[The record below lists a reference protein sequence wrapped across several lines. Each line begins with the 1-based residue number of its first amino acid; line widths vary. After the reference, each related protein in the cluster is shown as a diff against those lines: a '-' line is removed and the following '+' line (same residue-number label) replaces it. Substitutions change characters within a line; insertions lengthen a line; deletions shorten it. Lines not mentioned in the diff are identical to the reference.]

1 MTDDVLSAAAPAQPA
16 LTETVIGR
24 VLAAVNHVPSNAADI
39 ASRCGL
45 SRVAASHRLS
55 SLVKRGRIQRVGY
68 GLFTLSS
75 SEAAVPVPTQAL
87 ERPQPVRDQI
97 LAFLTEPRQAFEVAA
112 HTGRRTATITG
123 HMRAML
129 KLNLVVRVGY
139 GRYARPGS
147 GSVLAS
153 VDALVRSHPVCEKI
167 LALLEEPRNAREI
180 AIQMQR
186 PVGLVR
192 DRLRAMQAR
201 GLVRCI
207 QNQVFIRM
215 YEHEPDPTH
224 SLPATTA
231 A

>member
-1 MTDDVLSAAAPAQPA
+1 MTGDVLSTAAAAQPPP
-16 LTETVIGR
+16 TETVIGR
-24 VLAAVNHVPSNAADI
+24 VLAAVNHVPSNAAEV

-55 SLVKRGRIQRVGY
+55 SLVKRGHIQRVGY

-75 SEAAVPVPTQAL
+75 SEAAMPVPTQAL
-87 ERPQPVRDQI
+87 GRPQPVRDQI

-123 HMRAML
+123 HIRAML

-139 GRYARPGS
+139 GRYARPGA
-147 GSVLAS
+147 GSVLPS
-153 VDALVRSHPVCEKI
+153 VDALVRPHPVCEKI
-167 LALLEEPRNAREI
+167 LALLEKPRNAKEI
-180 AIQMQR
+180 AVQMQR

-207 QNQVFIRM
+207 QSQVFIRM

-224 SLPATTA
+224 SLVATTA